1 MLAAKAEPTAVTAD
15 QQRASFFRQSG
26 FLMIANIAGGV
37 FMWAVHL
44 LTKAIPP
51 EEYAIFGT
59 LLTVV
64 MLLPTI
70 PTQMVVA
77 EQTAK
82 GLAINRLAEL
92 SGILRWFCKL
102 IFFLWL
108 AFAVIVL
115 VFQNWIVQKWQLP
128 NATGLWVLLPVILL
142 QLWLPLFWGA
152 LQGKQN
158 FLWLGSS
165 MMLNGVGR
173 LSAAAFAVLV
183 FHFYAVGMI
192 SGVLFGLLAATAIA
206 FWHARSLFLAP
217 PANFDWKSVVK
228 QVFPLML
235 GFFGFQFLFT
245 ADTLFVKA
253 YFSPA
258 LTGFYLSAGTLSRA
272 LMWLVGPM
280 ATVMFPRLVH
290 SAAKSEKS
298 NLTALV
304 LAATFVLAAMGA
316 ISLSILG
323 PWVVKFVF
331 KPNYVKAASAFLPWY
346 SWAMVPLAMA
356 NVLLNDLLVRPASRK
371 NTAICVFILAVAYGF
386 ALTQF
391 HSSPKAVL
399 QVLLV
404 FNSLFFLSCY
414 LFWWKSRKTTDR

>member
-1 MLAAKAEPTAVTAD
+1 
-15 QQRASFFRQSG
+15 
-26 FLMIANIAGGV
+26 MIANIAGGV

-51 EEYAIFGT
+51 GEYGVFGA

-70 PTQMVVA
+70 PIQMVVA

-82 GLAINRLAEL
+82 ALAMDRRGEL
-92 SGILRWFCKL
+92 SGILRRFCGL

-108 AFAVIVL
+108 AFAVVVI
-115 VFQNWIVQKWQLP
+115 VFQSWIVQRWQLP
-128 NATGLWVLLPVILL
+128 NAKGIWVLLPVVLL

-152 LQGKQN
+152 LQGKQD

-173 LSAAAFAVLV
+173 LLVAALAVLV
-183 FHFYAVGMI
+183 FHYYADGMI

-206 FWHARSLFLAP
+206 AWQARSLLAVT
-217 PANFDWKSVVK
+217 PASFDWNSVLR
-228 QVFPLML
+228 QVLPLL
-235 GFFGFQFLFT
+235 VGFIGFQFLFT

-253 YFSPA
+253 YFSPE

-298 NLTALV
+298 NLTMQVLGATLV
-304 LAATFVLAAMGA
+304 LSAMGA
-316 ISLSILG
+316 VGLTILG

-331 KPNYVKAASAFLPWY
+331 KPSYVEVASAILPWY

-356 NVLLNDLLVRPASRK
+356 NVLLNDLLVRPASKVR
-371 NTAICVFILAVAYGF
+371 TAICVFSLAVVYGI

-391 HSSPKAVL
+391 HNSLKEVL

-404 FNSLFFLSCY
+404 CNCVFFFICLG
-414 LFWWKSRKTTDR
+414 FWWTGRKAPQPNVVA